1 MIHPRPT
8 AFLID
13 PHRRLML
20 LVLGSVAAA
29 LLVGIIVLKALRDD
43 LIVRS
48 GESLALAAVGM
59 SGKLDRIFFERYGDI
74 DTFAR
79 SVGPQM
85 GNRAELTTALQ
96 RMQKTYHVYRWLGVT
111 DPTGRIIAA
120 TDPATVGEGHAT
132 SSWFQ
137 AAKQEGQVISED
149 VQPRVEIGGAWATSF
164 ASPIMDVSGQFKGVV
179 AALVGLPVLAEMIE
193 RMESRLQALLG
204 ASSFEYLV
212 VTRNG
217 DVILDS
223 LLGQEG
229 QVNLKGLPSVERVSA
244 SDAPGYVEEDSRRR
258 QARMVTGYARMRGF
272 QEFPGF
278 GWGVLVRVTR
288 ESVLGPIAKITRSV
302 AMAGLVV
309 FLPMFGLAL
318 WTVNRLRLT
327 EDQLRHAQA
336 ELEERVEARTQELRQ
351 SEAELQALN
360 ATLEVQV
367 TDRTAALLS
376 KQQELRSLAM
386 ELSRTEARERKRL
399 ATELH
404 DNLAQTL
411 AFCKM
416 KVGAALTEPGDRLPV
431 VLTELKDHLGE
442 AIAYTRTL
450 MLDLRPMLLG
460 DEHDLSIAISWVV
473 QKMQRYG
480 MIVTVQDDG
489 APKVLD
495 EEMLTITYQSIQE
508 LLWNVLKHAQTMEA
522 TLSLRRSGDYLE
534 AVVMDRGVGFEMS
547 ATRPSSEEGIFGL
560 LSIRERVEPL
570 GGRLDIDSR
579 PGHGTSAK
587 LIIPLKAESSA
598 IRSPAAI
605 QKAPSAPLAAE
616 GHVGPARTT
625 GSKIRILL
633 VDDHQIIREG
643 LRSII
648 EEQGDLEVVAEAADG
663 EMAVEAARQFRPDVV
678 IMDVN
683 MPRMNGLEATRQI
696 KAEFPQITVIGLSMH
711 GDQQMALAMQ
721 EAGVSAYLSKGGSF
735 DVLCSTIRN
744 SITKV
749 F

>member
-1 MIHPRPT
+1 
-8 AFLID
+8 
-13 PHRRLML
+13 
-20 LVLGSVAAA
+20 
-29 LLVGIIVLKALRDD
+29 
-43 LIVRS
+43 
-48 GESLALAAVGM
+48 
-59 SGKLDRIFFERYGDI
+59 
-74 DTFAR
+74 
-79 SVGPQM
+79 
-85 GNRAELTTALQ
+85 
-96 RMQKTYHVYRWLGVT
+96 
-111 DPTGRIIAA
+111 
-120 TDPATVGEGHAT
+120 
-132 SSWFQ
+132 
-137 AAKQEGQVISED
+137 
-149 VQPRVEIGGAWATSF
+149 
-164 ASPIMDVSGQFKGVV
+164 
-179 AALVGLPVLAEMIE
+179 
-193 RMESRLQALLG
+193 
-204 ASSFEYLV
+204 
-212 VTRNG
+212 
-217 DVILDS
+217 
-223 LLGQEG
+223 
-229 QVNLKGLPSVERVSA
+229 
-244 SDAPGYVEEDSRRR
+244 
-258 QARMVTGYARMRGF
+258 MRGF

-278 GWGVLVRVTR
+278 GWGVLVRVPR
-288 ESVLGPIAKITRSV
+288 ESVLAPIAKVTGSV

-318 WTVNRLRLT
+318 WMVNRLRLT
-327 EDQLRHAQA
+327 EDQLRDAQA

-351 SEAELQALN
+351 SEAELQTLN
-360 ATLEVQV
+360 ATLEGQV
-367 TDRTAALLS
+367 KDRTAAL
-376 KQQELRSLAM
+376 RSLAI

-416 KVGAALTEPGDRLPV
+416 KVGAALSEPGDRLPT

-473 QKMQRYG
+473 QKMQRHG

-495 EEMLTITYQSIQE
+495 EELLTITYQSIQE

-547 ATRPSSEEGIFGL
+547 ATRPSSEEGAFGL
-560 LSIRERVEPL
+560 LSIRERIEPL

-587 LIIPLKAESSA
+587 LIAPLKADSSA
-598 IRSPAAI
+598 IGSPGAI
-605 QKAPSAPLAAE
+605 QEAPSAPLAGQRGEA
-616 GHVGPARTT
+616 PARVA
-625 GSKIRILL
+625 GSKVRILL

-648 EEQGDLEVVAEAADG
+648 EEQADLEVVAEAADG
-663 EMAVEAARQFRPDVV
+663 EMAVAAARQFQPDVV

-711 GDQQMALAMQ
+711 GDQQMATAMQ

-735 DVLCSTIRN
+735 EVLCSTIRSSMGKFRPDTCVN
-744 SITKV
+744 RRPGMNGSRMKTL
-749 F
+749 